1 MREITFQEV
10 GMENYGPYID
20 PMIHTFTNDTIT
32 LMTGPN
38 GIGKTMSLDAIP
50 FTLYGITSKGARG
63 DDVVNN
69 VVGRNCHTWVN
80 FKINED
86 QYKVNRYQKY
96 TKRGNTVVL
105 NKNGVD
111 IKSGHREV
119 LPEIERL
126 ICSSK
131 SFMNTLMFGQKV
143 KDFFTDLVDSDKKEI
158 FRKILMLEKY
168 IDFYKETD
176 GRLKEVKN
184 QIDHLSNQGEVKHG
198 ILKDT
203 LEQITMLEALKKKF
217 YQDQT
222 EAIVQFKRDLEDN
235 ERLTDN
241 WKKELHNLDRIK
253 VDVEILT
260 KELAKINAEL
270 ENLDAKYNLLFND
283 LNTQMSQKKYE
294 LQSAADNAEKKI
306 RDIAIK
312 SKEELTSA
320 KEKVVLKLREVTD
333 KYKQELHELDIKKN
347 DLVADNRSN
356 EMRIFEI
363 NSNVLEKEFSTCPTC
378 EQDVNDQTRESLMLK
393 VKGHEDVIAKNNKDI
408 ISIDEQSSK
417 LKEAHIE
424 TERNMNRTIQSSQ
437 DSIDKIEQD
446 QQDEYTKINERLTQ
460 TFQKVDGVLK
470 QQKENLEEKAK
481 QEKADLLK
489 RQAETDKLKTEA
501 VDYQLKIDEI
511 KTTIKNLENG
521 HSIIEGNIKAEEEKE
536 YDADQL
542 LKYQQR
548 EIDLK
553 SEIKQIVNESETLTA
568 RINVLGFWKTGFS
581 SAGMPSMLID
591 ESIPF
596 MNQKVTEYLD
606 MLTNGRYIVSFD
618 TLAETKAGEFR
629 DKISVRVL
637 DTHTQANSR
646 VQLSGGQ
653 TRIVDIATILTLG
666 ELQANMQDMTINI
679 LLFDEIFDALDD
691 ENIGYV
697 AKVLNKLKVG
707 KSIFIIS
714 HQHQDQVE
722 ADQTLAL
729 S

>member
-1 MREITFQEV
+1 MRDITFQEV

-20 PMIHTFTNDTIT
+20 VMTHTFTNDTIT

-50 FTLYGITSKGARG
+50 FTLFGTTSKGARG
-63 DDVVNN
+63 DDVINN
-69 VVGRNCHTWVN
+69 VVGKNCHTWVN
-80 FKINED
+80 FKINDD

-96 TKRGNTVVL
+96 TKMGNTVVL

-126 ICSSK
+126 ICPQK

-158 FRKILMLEKY
+158 FRKILMLEQY
-168 IDFYKETD
+168 ILYYKETD
-176 GRLKEVKN
+176 ARLKTVRNE
-184 QIDHLSNQGEVKHG
+184 IDNLSNQGKVKHG
-198 ILKDT
+198 ILEDT
-203 LEQITMLEALKKKF
+203 LEQIVMLKALKKKF
-217 YQDQT
+217 YTDQK
-222 EAIVQFKRDLEDN
+222 EIIAQLKRDLEDN
-235 ERLTDN
+235 ERLSDN
-241 WKKELHNLDRIK
+241 WKKELDKLEQTQFN
-253 VDVEILT
+253 VETLT
-260 KELAKINAEL
+260 IELAKINVEL
-270 ENLDAKYNLLFND
+270 ETLDAKYQSLSNNLKI
-283 LNTQMSQKKYE
+283 QMEQKKHE
-294 LQSAADNAEKKI
+294 LQSAADEAAKEV
-306 RDIAIK
+306 RDTAIK
-312 SKEELTSA
+312 A
-320 KEKVVLKLREVTD
+320 KEALVSVKETIVLKLREATD
-333 KYKQELHELDIKKN
+333 KCKQLLHELDIKKN
-347 DLVADNRSN
+347 DLLADNRSN
-356 EMRIFEI
+356 QSRIDEI
-363 NSNVLEKEFSTCPTC
+363 RSNVLEKEFSSCPTC
-378 EQDVNDQTRESLMLK
+378 EQDVNDKTRESLIAK
-393 VKGHEDVIAKNNKDI
+393 VQGHEGNIATNNKEI
-408 ISIDEQSSK
+408 ASIESQIKSV
-417 LKEAHIE
+417 KETHVAKE
-424 TERNMNRTIQSSQ
+424 NDMNDTIQSTQ
-437 DSIDKIEQD
+437 DAIDEIDKD
-446 QQDEYTKINERLTQ
+446 QQDQYQNINERLTQ
-460 TFQKVDGVLK
+460 TFQKVDALAK
-470 QQKENLEEKAK
+470 QQTEQLEEKAK

-489 RQAETDKLKTEA
+489 RQAETDELKTEA
-501 VDYQLKIDEI
+501 ADHQLKVDGV
-511 KTTIKNLENG
+511 KGTIKNLDNG
-521 HSIIEGNIKAEEEKE
+521 HAVIESNIKTEEEKE

-553 SEIKQIVNESETLTA
+553 STIKQIASNVKTLEV
-568 RINVLGFWKTGFS
+568 RQSVLEFWKTGFS

-596 MNQKVTEYLD
+596 MNQKVSEYLD

-637 DTHTQANSR
+637 DTHTQANLR

-666 ELQANMQDMTINI
+666 ELQANMQNMKINI

>member
-20 PMIHTFTNDTIT
+20 PMIHTFTNNTIT

-50 FTLYGITSKGARG
+50 FTFYGITSKGARG
-63 DDVVNN
+63 DDVINN

-80 FKINED
+80 FTINED

-96 TKRGNTVVL
+96 TKLGNTVLL

-111 IKSGHREV
+111 IKKGHKEV

-126 ICSSK
+126 ICPSK

-158 FRKILMLEKY
+158 FRKILMLEIY
-168 IDFYKETD
+168 IAYYKETD
-176 GRLKEVKN
+176 KRLKATKN
-184 QIDHLSNQGEVKHG
+184 ELDNLSNQGKIKHG
-198 ILKDT
+198 ILEDT
-203 LEQITMLEALKKKF
+203 LEQIVTLKALEKKF
-217 YQDQT
+217 YKDQT
-222 EAIVQFKRDLEDN
+222 ETIAQLKKDLEDN
-235 ERLTDN
+235 ERLSDN
-241 WKKELHNLDRIK
+241 WKKEVDKLEQTQF
-253 VDVEILT
+253 DVETLT
-260 KELAKINAEL
+260 GELAKINADL
-270 ENLDAKYNLLFND
+270 ENLDVKYQVLFND

-294 LQSAADNAEKKI
+294 LKSAGDDAAKKV
-306 RDIAIK
+306 RDVSIK
-312 SKEELTSA
+312 SKEALASA
-320 KEKVVLKLREVTD
+320 KETVVLKLREITD
-333 KYKQELHELDIKKN
+333 KYKQELHNLDINKN
-347 DLVADNRSN
+347 DLSADNRSN
-356 EMRIFEI
+356 QSRINEI
-363 NSNVLEKEFSTCPTC
+363 NSNVLEKEFSSCPTC
-378 EQDVNDQTRESLMLK
+378 EQDVNDETRESLMAK
-393 VKGHEDVIAKNNKDI
+393 VQGHEENIATNNKKI
-408 ISIDEQSSK
+408 ASIETQIKTIKETHIATEQNMSGQIEASQGQIDE
-417 LKEAHIE
+417 IE
-424 TERNMNRTIQSSQ
+424 KDQ
-437 DSIDKIEQD
+437 KD
-446 QQDEYTKINERLTQ
+446 QQTKINERLTQ
-460 TFQKVDGVLK
+460 TFTKVDALAK
-470 QQKENLEEKAK
+470 QQNEQLEEKAK
-481 QEKADLLK
+481 QEKADLIK
-489 RQAETDKLKTEA
+489 RQAETDKLKSEATEH
-501 VDYQLKIDEI
+501 QLKIDGV
-511 KTTIKNLENG
+511 KGTIKNLENG
-521 HSIIEGNIKAEEEKE
+521 HVVIESNIKTEEEKE

-553 SEIKQIVNESETLTA
+553 STIKQITNNVKSLTEVA
-568 RINVLGFWKTGFS
+568 TVLEFWKTGFS

-666 ELQANMQDMTINI
+666 ELQANMQDMKINI

-722 ADQTLAL
+722 ADQMLAL

>member
-50 FTLYGITSKGARG
+50 FTFYGITSKGARG

-69 VVGRNCHTWVN
+69 VVGKNCHTWVK

-86 QYKVNRYQKY
+86 QYQVDRYQKY

-105 NKNGVD
+105 NMNGVD

-126 ICSSK
+126 ICPAK

-158 FRKILMLEKY
+158 FRKILMLEQY
-168 IDFYKETD
+168 ILFYKETD
-176 GRLKEVKN
+176 KRLKEVN
-184 QIDHLSNQGEVKHG
+184 NNIDNLSNQGKIKHG
-198 ILKDT
+198 ILEDT
-203 LEQITMLEALKKKF
+203 LDQIKTLQALKKKF
-217 YQDQT
+217 YEDQKR
-222 EAIVQFKRDLEDN
+222 EIADLKRDLEDN
-235 ERLTDN
+235 ERLTEN
-241 WKKELHNLDRIK
+241 WKKELEKLEQTEFNLETITSEIAMIK
-253 VDVEILT
+253 S
-260 KELAKINAEL
+260 EL
-270 ENLDAKYNLLFND
+270 ENFDAKYQLLFND
-283 LNTQMSQKKYE
+283 LNVQRDQKRYE
-294 LQSAADNAEKKI
+294 IQSAADNAAKEV
-306 RDIAIK
+306 RDTAIK
-312 SKEELTSA
+312 AKDSIVSLKET
-320 KEKVVLKLREVTD
+320 VTLKLRELTD
-333 KYKQELHELDIKKN
+333 KCKQVLHSLELKKN
-347 DLVADNRSN
+347 DLIADNRSN
-356 EMRIFEI
+356 ELRIHEI

-378 EQDVNDQTRESLMLK
+378 EQDVNEKTREGLMEK
-393 VKGHEDVIAKNNKDI
+393 VRGHENIIATNNKEI
-408 ISIDEQSSK
+408 ASIEKQMTEA
-417 LKEAHIE
+417 KEAHIA
-424 TERNMNRTIQSSQ
+424 TERDMNDQIKSYQ
-437 DSIDKIEQD
+437 DSIDEIEQNQKD
-446 QQDEYTKINERLTQ
+446 GHAKINERLTQ
-460 TFQKVDGVLK
+460 TFQKVDDVMK
-470 QQKENLEEKAK
+470 QQQANLEEKES

-489 RQAETDKLKTEA
+489 RKAEAEKLKEEA
-501 VDYQLKIDEI
+501 IEHQQRYDGISGK
-511 KTTIKNLENG
+511 IKNLENG
-521 HSIIEGNIKAEEEKE
+521 HAVIEANIKAEEEKT
-536 YDADQL
+536 YDDNQL

-553 SEIKQIVNESETLTA
+553 SQIKTFAAQVKQLEKRQE
-568 RINVLGFWKTGFS
+568 VLSFWKTGFS

-666 ELQANMQDMTINI
+666 ELQANMQDMKINI

-697 AKVLNKLKVG
+697 AKVLNKLKIG
-707 KSIFIIS
+707 KSIYIIS